1 MADRQARESE
11 LIPVNIESLRH
22 LSMDGKTAV
31 VTGSTQGLGEA
42 IAHMFADRG
51 VTQMVICG
59 RNENNGARVK
69 ADLEAKKVKTVFVEA
84 DLLKMAD
91 LRKVIAACDAS
102 FGRIDA
108 LVNAAALTDR
118 GSIWDTSEQRYDEL
132 FDANVKAPFFLMQD
146 ALHLMKKSKSSGT
159 IVNILSMSAHGGQDF
174 LTAYSTTKGAL
185 AVLTKNVAYSV
196 LSYRI
201 RVNGLNI
208 GWMDTPGEDQIQK
221 AYHAAD
227 AGWLAKAEAS
237 RPFGRLLKPDEVART
252 VAYLSSAES
261 GLMTGAIIDFDQMV
275 MGPGNAPA
283 EPPPAVW

>member
-1 MADRQARESE
+1 MNPD
-11 LIPVNIESLRH
+11 SLRN
-22 LSMDGKTAV
+22 LAMDGKTAV

-59 RNENNGARVK
+59 RNAKNGARVK
-69 ADLEAKKVKTVFVEA
+69 AALEAKKVKTVFVEA

-91 LRKVIAACDAS
+91 VRKVIAACDAA

-108 LVNAAALTDR
+108 LVNAAALTGR
-118 GSIWDTSEQRYDEL
+118 GTIWDTSEERYDEL

-146 ALHLMKKSKSSGT
+146 ALHLMKKAKTSGT

-174 LTAYSTTKGAL
+174 LTAYSASKAAL
-185 AVLTKNVAYSV
+185 ALLTKNVAFSV
-196 LSYRI
+196 LRYRI

-208 GWMDTPGEDQIQK
+208 GWMDTPGEDAIQK
-221 AYHAAD
+221 AFHAAEP
-227 AGWLAKAEAS
+227 GWLERAEAA

-252 VAYLSSAES
+252 VAYLSSEES
-261 GLMTGAIIDFDQMV
+261 GMMTGSLIDFDQMV
-275 MGPGNAPA
+275 LGPANAPA

>member
-1 MADRQARESE
+1 MD
-11 LIPVNIESLRH
+11 IDSLKH

-51 VTQMVICG
+51 VTQMVITG
-59 RNENNGARVK
+59 RNAERGQRVK
-69 ADLEAKKVKTVFVEA
+69 AALEAKKVKTVFVEA

-91 LRKVIAACDAS
+91 VRKVIAACDSS

-118 GSIWDTSEQRYDEL
+118 GSIWDTSEVRYDQL

-174 LTAYSTTKGAL
+174 LSAYSTTKGAL
-185 AVLTKNVAYSV
+185 AVLTKNVAFSV

-208 GWMDTPGEDQIQK
+208 GWMDTPGEDTIQK

-227 AGWLAKAEAS
+227 PGWLTQAEAS
-237 RPFGRLLKPDEVART
+237 RPFGRLLKPAEVART

-261 GLMTGAIIDFDQMV
+261 GLMTGSIIDFDQMV

-283 EPPPAVW
+283 TPPPAVW

>member
-1 MADRQARESE
+1 MD
-11 LIPVNIESLRH
+11 IDSLRH
-22 LSMDGKTAV
+22 LAMDGKTAV

-51 VTQMVICG
+51 VTQMVITG
-59 RNENNGARVK
+59 RNAERGQRVK
-69 ADLEAKKVKTVFVEA
+69 AALEAKQVKTVFVQA
-84 DLLKMAD
+84 DLLKMAEV
-91 LRKVIAACDAS
+91 RKVIAACDAA

-118 GSIWDTSEQRYDEL
+118 GSIWDTSEERYDQL

-146 ALHLMKKSKSSGT
+146 ALHLMKKSRSSGT

-174 LTAYSTTKGAL
+174 LSAYSTTKGAL
-185 AVLTKNVAYSV
+185 AVLTKNVAFSV
-196 LSYRI
+196 LGYRI

-208 GWMDTPGEDQIQK
+208 GWMDTPGEDTIQK

-227 AGWLAKAEAS
+227 PGWLTQAEAS

-261 GLMTGAIIDFDQMV
+261 GLMTGSIIDFDQMV

-283 EPPPAVW
+283 TPPPAAW